1 VSDEQQAIEAATRKM
16 AGISALRRLHKLV
29 VEDREQRVFDQ
40 RWARGV
46 LLLASGAGVLFL
58 IWVGL
63 HFTR

>member
-1 VSDEQQAIEAATRKM
+1 MSDEQQAIEAATRKM
-16 AGISALRRLHKLV
+16 AGISALRCLHKLV

-46 LLLASGAGVLFL
+46 LLLAGGAGALFL